1 VRLSHRVIHFCLVVL
16 LLALGFAAQAQES
29 AKIPRIGY
37 VSGTGDAFNQGP
49 YVEALRQGLKDLGYS
64 EGKNIA
70 IEYRG
75 AEGKLDRIRVLVNEL
90 VKQNVDLLVL
100 PLASSIRAAMQS
112 TNRIPIVMV
121 YGGDPV
127 EDGFVNSFPRPGGHI
142 TGLTTLS
149 RDLGGKRFELLAEV
163 VPRLTRVGVLRN
175 PNDRTTDRTL
185 SEEYETAARAA
196 NMQIQF
202 LDVQGQN
209 PNLDE
214 AFQTGVR
221 VRIGAL
227 ITITSAPLFLQQRR
241 IAELA
246 IKNKLPTLF
255 QGSTWVDSGGL
266 MSYSADDLAAFRR
279 AASYVDKILKGVKPA
294 ELPVEQ
300 PTKFELVINLKTAK
314 QLGLAIPQNV
324 LARADRVI
332 K

>member
-1 VRLSHRVIHFCLVVL
+1 MKLSHRVIQLPLAVL
-16 LLALGFAAQAQES
+16 LVALGLSAEAQQAT
-29 AKIPRIGY
+29 KIPRIGY

-49 YVEALRQGLKDLGYS
+49 YVEALRQGLRDLGYT
-64 EGKNIA
+64 EGNIA

-75 AEGKLDRIRVLVNEL
+75 AEGKLDRIPVLVNEL
-90 VKQNVDLLVL
+90 LKQNVDLIVL
-100 PLASSIRAAMQS
+100 PLASSIRAAKQS

-127 EDGFVNSFPRPGGHI
+127 EDGFVNSFARPGGHI

-163 VPRLTRVGVLRN
+163 VPRLTRVGILRN
-175 PNDRTTDRTL
+175 PNDRTTARTL

-202 LDVQGQN
+202 LDIQGQN

-221 VRIGAL
+221 LRIGAL

-246 IKNKLPTLF
+246 IKNQLPTLF

-266 MSYSADDLAAFRR
+266 MSYSADDPAAFRR
-279 AASYVDKILKGVKPA
+279 AAFYVDKILKGVKPA

-300 PTKFELVINLKTAK
+300 PTKFELAINLKTAK
-314 QLGLAIPQNV
+314 QIGITIPPTV
-324 LARADRVI
+324 LVRADKVV

>member
-1 VRLSHRVIHFCLVVL
+1 VVL

-127 EDGFVNSFPRPGGHI
+127 EDGFVNSFPRPGDHI

>member
-1 VRLSHRVIHFCLVVL
+1 
-16 LLALGFAAQAQES
+16 
-29 AKIPRIGY
+29 

-314 QLGLAIPQNV
+314 QLGLASPQNV

>member
-1 VRLSHRVIHFCLVVL
+1 VVL

-127 EDGFVNSFPRPGGHI
+127 EDGFVNSFPRPGGHM

>member
-1 VRLSHRVIHFCLVVL
+1 VVL